1 MRNIWTIAKRE
12 FNVYFISPVAYV
24 VAFIILVILGII
36 FYTNILAG
44 TMQQY
49 TPSIQIVVGPLVTL
63 LLFSTP
69 ALTMRTLAEEQ
80 RSGTM
85 ELLLTAP
92 VRDWELVV
100 GKWLGSFM
108 FDLLL
113 IAITGLYP
121 LILNRLVTPGL
132 DGGLVFTS
140 YLGLI
145 LLVGTIIAIGVAV
158 SSLFANQIAAFFA
171 TLGILLIFWMI
182 SYPAQVMGA
191 SGSNLLTYLDLSQH
205 FYNSFYIGLIEVKDI
220 LYYLSFIALS
230 LFLGTVSVETRRW
243 R

>member
-1 MRNIWTIAKRE
+1 MRNVWTIAKRE
-12 FNVYFISPVAYV
+12 FSHYFISPIAYV
-24 VAFIILVILGII
+24 VAFITLVILGII

-44 TMQQY
+44 TLQQY
-49 TPSIQIVVGPLVTL
+49 APPVQIVIGPLVTI

-80 RSGTM
+80 RTGTM

-100 GKWLGSFM
+100 GKWLGSFLY
-108 FDLLL
+108 DLVL
-113 IAITGLYP
+113 IAITGIYP
-121 LILNRLVTPGL
+121 LILNRLVSPGL
-132 DGGLVFTS
+132 DLGLVFTS

-145 LLVGTIIAIGVAV
+145 LMIGAILAIGIAV
-158 SSLFANQIAAFFA
+158 SSLFTNQIAAFFA
-171 TLGILLIFWMI
+171 TLGILMVFWMI

-191 SGSNLLTYLDLSQH
+191 SGSAILTYLDLSQH
-205 FYNSFYIGLIEVKDI
+205 FYNTFYVGLIELKDI
-220 LYYLSFIALS
+220 VYYLSFIVLS
-230 LFLGTVSVETRRW
+230 LFLGTVSIETRRW

>member
-1 MRNIWTIAKRE
+1 MRNVWTIAKRE
-12 FNVYFISPVAYV
+12 FNHYFISPIAYV
-24 VAFIILVILGII
+24 VAFITLVILGII

-44 TMQQY
+44 TLQQY
-49 TPSIQIVVGPLVTL
+49 APPVQIVIGPLVTI

-80 RSGTM
+80 RTGTM

-100 GKWLGSFM
+100 GKWLGSFLY
-108 FDLLL
+108 DLVL
-113 IAITGLYP
+113 IAITGIYP
-121 LILNRLVTPGL
+121 LILNRLVSPGL
-132 DGGLVFTS
+132 DLGLVFTN

-145 LLVGTIIAIGVAV
+145 LIVGAILAIGIAV
-158 SSLFANQIAAFFA
+158 SSLFTNQIAAFFA
-171 TLGILLIFWMI
+171 TLGILLVFWMI

-191 SGSNLLTYLDLSQH
+191 SGSAVLTYLDLSQH
-205 FYNSFYIGLIEVKDI
+205 FYNSFYVGLIEIKDI
-220 LYYLSFIALS
+220 VYYLSFIVLS
-230 LFLGTVSVETRRW
+230 LFLGTVSIETRRW